1 MKGELTVTKDFLKS
15 EIEEVFREKG
25 TRLDYKMGT
34 MIELPRAALVAGTIA
49 KNVDFLSFGT
59 NDLTQTTYGI
69 SRDDAGKFMGE
80 YTLRGIFSKD
90 PFASIDR
97 EGVGFLVEWANREG
111 KRSQPR
117 HSCGHLWGARRGSRV
132 HCLLPRD
139 RTRLRQLFAL
149 PGSGGAIGGGSSC
162 VVVKSLSEQ
171 ARDLMK
177 GQRFD
182 SLAYAL
188 LDFERQKFES
198 FNIGD
203 HSHSNVYFDL
213 ASLTK
218 PLTLAALYH
227 RKADLFSS
235 QDHLLLNHRGGLPAW
250 GNLPCHGWREELLG
264 QKVVSSETLYSDYS
278 ALRLMLELE
287 QKSGKSLR
295 EMCDFYWDGE
305 LCHWRDLPPTAT
317 CPATGLSRR

>member
-1 MKGELTVTKDFLKS
+1 
-15 EIEEVFREKG
+15 
-25 TRLDYKMGT
+25 
-34 MIELPRAALVAGTIA
+34 
-49 KNVDFLSFGT
+49 
-59 NDLTQTTYGI
+59 
-69 SRDDAGKFMGE
+69 
-80 YTLRGIFSKD
+80 
-90 PFASIDR
+90 
-97 EGVGFLVEWANREG
+97 
-111 KRSQPR
+111 
-117 HSCGHLWGARRGSRV
+117 
-132 HCLLPRD
+132 
-139 RTRLRQLFAL
+139 
-149 PGSGGAIGGGSSC
+149 
-162 VVVKSLSEQ
+162 
-171 ARDLMK
+171 MK

-317 CPATGLSRR
+317 CPATGYRGGKAIVGEVNDPNAWNLGIFCSHAGLFATVEGLARSLLALDRETGFVEQMKKAFDGFEPAERFLHGWDTAQGPKSLAGQGCGKKTFGHLGFTGTSLWIDSEKGRGQILLTNGCHPWRYAREGLNVLRRELGTAGWAR